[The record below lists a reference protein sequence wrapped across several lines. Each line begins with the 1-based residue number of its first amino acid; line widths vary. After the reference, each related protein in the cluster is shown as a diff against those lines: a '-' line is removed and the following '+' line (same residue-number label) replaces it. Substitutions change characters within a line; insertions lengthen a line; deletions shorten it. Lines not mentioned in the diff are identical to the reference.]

1 MSGGIVR
8 IGPDNIIAEMRNWH
22 IEANSNHNDGYIREH
37 FQNHLEEVYKAVDD
51 MRMSEEDKEIEAEK
65 AKWVCEVC
73 GKSTFDTDIEYL
85 VSPTMH
91 LGCQLKLME
100 DLK

>member
-51 MRMSEEDKEIEAEK
+51 MRMSKDIKKLKPKKLSGFVKCAER
-65 AKWVCEVC
+65 AL
-73 GKSTFDTDIEYL
+73 SIQIL
-85 VSPTMH
+85 NI
-91 LGCQLKLME
+91 
-100 DLK
+100 